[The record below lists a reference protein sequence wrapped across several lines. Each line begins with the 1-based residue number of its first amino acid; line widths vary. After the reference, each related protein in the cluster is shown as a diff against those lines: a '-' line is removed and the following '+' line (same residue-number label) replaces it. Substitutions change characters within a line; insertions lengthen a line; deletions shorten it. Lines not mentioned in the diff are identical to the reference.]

1 MDTGCSVM
9 TTIAQVQRTM
19 LACKHAPHPI
29 REQVSMLRV
38 EEAAG
43 ALVGVDFAIALDE
56 LAELIDPNDTTW
68 TAQA

>member
-1 MDTGCSVM
+1 M

-43 ALVGVDFAIALDE
+43 ALVGVDFETALNE
-56 LAELIDPNDTTW
+56 LSELIEEKDDQW
-68 TAQA
+68 TANA